1 MVIVMKPGTPEQE
14 WKKIK
19 ENLEGRG
26 YQINEIV
33 GSGQTILGVIG
44 DTSALDMNML
54 KVNECVDKVMR
65 VQEPFKRANR
75 SFHPEDSVIDVSGVK
90 IGGHP
95 EDSVIDVSGV
105 KIGGHKLAVIAG
117 PCSVEN
123 EKQIVGVAKS
133 VKLAGATLLR
143 GGAFKPRTSPY
154 SFQGLKEEGLDLL
167 KIARK
172 ETGLPIVTEIM
183 SARMLERFVEDVDL
197 IQVGARN
204 MQNFELLKELGR
216 TNVPVL
222 LKRGLSATIEEWL
235 MAAEYIMAGG
245 NDNVILCERGIRT
258 FETYTRNTLDLSA
271 IPAVKKL
278 SHLPVIVDPSHAA
291 GLWWM
296 VEPMAKAA
304 VAAGADGLIIEVHN
318 DPEHALCDGAQ
329 SLKPE
334 RFARLMGELSGI
346 AKIVGREL

>member
-26 YQINEIV
+26 YQINELV

-90 IGGHP
+90 IGGR
-95 EDSVIDVSGV
+95 
-105 KIGGHKLAVIAG
+105 KLTVIAG

>member
-90 IGGHP
+90 IGGR
-95 EDSVIDVSGV
+95 
-105 KIGGHKLAVIAG
+105 KLAVIAG

-123 EKQIVGVAKS
+123 ETQIVGVAKS

-167 KIARK
+167 KIACK